1 MPTATYIPPTLTAA
15 PTATPTA
22 TYVPPTNTMMP
33 TPTSVPPTAAAVSE
47 TIYDDRDSAFVYSA
61 GWEDKGKQDAYNGTL
76 KLTTQKDSSATI
88 SFTGKSFSIVYRGGP
103 NYGKMMIY
111 VDGVQVG
118 TLDQKLAKYA
128 SQKRW
133 DYTGQLTP
141 GTHALKLVF
150 VNFKYAP
157 GSLDA
162 VIVRQ

>member
-1 MPTATYIPPTLTAA
+1 MMPTSIPPTLN
-15 PTATPTA
+15 P
-22 TYVPPTNTMMP
+22 
-33 TPTSVPPTAAAVSE
+33 VSE

-76 KLTTQKDSSATI
+76 KLTTKKGSSATI
-88 SFTGKSFSIVYRGGP
+88 NFTGNSFSIVYRGGP
-103 NYGKMMIY
+103 NYGKMLVY
-111 VDGVQVG
+111 VDDVQVG
-118 TLDQKLAKYA
+118 TLDQKLTKYA

-133 DYTGQLTP
+133 DYTGQLAP
-141 GTHALKLVF
+141 GPHTLKLVF